1 MTFDELK
8 LAIAVHRAD
17 LGGAD
22 WTSHRQRYEAACVI
36 YSEWVMY
43 FRNTFFPFKLDVI
56 ERVRMQVRK
65 NRDTRTKIEVA
76 MAHGHDCYFSGRGKG
91 RCSEDAECG
100 HIIPRC
106 RGGELGIENCQIECR
121 AHNNQRREMS
131 IEEYLA
137 SDLTT

>member
-65 NRDTRTKIEVA
+65 NR
-76 MAHGHDCYFSGRGKG
+76 
-91 RCSEDAECG
+91 
-100 HIIPRC
+100 
-106 RGGELGIENCQIECR
+106 